1 MAQHDYDIANGTG
14 AAVRSD
20 INNVLDAVVSQN
32 SGGSAPSTTFS
43 YQQWADTSAGLLK
56 IRNGANNA
64 WVTIGTLDATNLGL
78 ATLASPNLSGNPTA
92 PTPASGDNDTSIATT
107 AFVKALVDSA
117 VATAVGNLTDSQMP
131 AGSVLQVK
139 NFHYDGVDDSTSATN
154 VFGGLTGAITPSSSA
169 NKILVTMY
177 VNCEEVPSFGNAM
190 VGVTAY
196 RGSGSIG
203 SISGTNLAPTSNW
216 PHGSIANNA
225 RNFGVFDGGGTG
237 DSDGVVSFSHLD
249 SPSSTSSVAYTVA
262 FRNMSGTKARL
273 GGRGAQSTMT
283 LMEIKG

>member
-64 WVTIGTLDATNLGL
+64 WVTVGTLDQANLGL

-107 AFVKALVDSA
+107 AFVKTLVDSA
-117 VATAVGNLTDSQMP
+117 VATAVGNLTDAQMP
-131 AGSVLQVK
+131 QGSVLQVI
-139 NFHYDGVDDSTSATN
+139 NTAWGAYQDTTSSDM
-154 VFGGLTGAITPSSSA
+154 VGSPLTASITPSSTS
-169 NKILVTMY
+169 NKILVQFN
-177 VNCEEVPSFGNAM
+177 VNCQLYGSSTYSAVA
-190 VGVTAY
+190 VTAF
-196 RGSGSIG
+196 RGSGLDTNL
-203 SISGTNLAPTSNW
+203 SGTNLAAGIQGHSNYTSGFCYANAAI
-216 PHGSIANNA
+216 GSNA
-225 RNFGVFDGGGTG
+225 S
-237 DSDGVVSFSHLD
+237 SDLMVSASHLD

-262 FRNMSGTKARL
+262 FRRPNSSGSARL
-273 GGRGAQSTMT
+273 GGRGVYSTMT